1 LLTKISKLQGP
12 KRKWPLTIE
21 WRRFKEN
28 RSSSS
33 AHQTRETDA
42 PAITTPAIT
51 VLSLHY
57 QGRRMPFSDY
67 KSQRRDARGGR
78 EKKATNGREQERVT
92 KETGK
97 KRNTKKKTEAGQRE
111 TKKKRGGEQGKDRET
126 NKTEESKFSAP
137 VSSQRNRGFRAS
149 RS

>member
-1 LLTKISKLQGP
+1 
-12 KRKWPLTIE
+12 
-21 WRRFKEN
+21 
-28 RSSSS
+28 
-33 AHQTRETDA
+33 
-42 PAITTPAIT
+42 
-51 VLSLHY
+51 
-57 QGRRMPFSDY
+57 MPFSDY
-67 KSQRRDARGGR
+67 KSQRRDAHGGR

-97 KRNTKKKTEAGQRE
+97 KRNTKKKKTEAGQRE